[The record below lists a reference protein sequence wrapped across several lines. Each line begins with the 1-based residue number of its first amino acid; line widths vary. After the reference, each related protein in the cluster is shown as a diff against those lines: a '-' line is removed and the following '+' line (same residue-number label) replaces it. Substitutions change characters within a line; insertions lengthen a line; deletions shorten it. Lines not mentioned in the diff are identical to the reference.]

1 MRKTFEKGSVVVAKD
16 EYVERHETLRETAGI
31 VIDHNPDNDFLL
43 LGVLNPERY
52 AIAPTF
58 SMRGEYYRLATPE
71 ELAEWN
77 GLART

>member
-58 SMRGEYYRLATPE
+58 SMRGEYYRRATPE